1 MGCFLVA
8 IRFYFFNSK
17 KADGKRTSLESFCG
31 FPVLLSIPL
40 SGRKTSFTAA
50 PDGAGQPG
58 RTPGAH
64 LHHPAQQ
71 TASTAGRCS
80 CLPAAPCWAL
90 LPRSPGLAPAGL
102 EDEEGEPAARERA
115 VGRRGAPAQWQP
127 SCSSR
132 GLRSSF
138 APQTPPNLTAT
149 LGRRPGL
156 WRLPHFVAADTLGL
170 GSEATCPR
178 PHRRDG

>member
-1 MGCFLVA
+1 M
-8 IRFYFFNSK
+8 RFPCS
-17 KADGKRTSLESFCG
+17 
-31 FPVLLSIPL
+31 PVYPALRRKDELHCSSRWRRPAWENPRGPFASSCPANRLYRRPLL
-40 SGRKTSFTAA
+40 
-50 PDGAGQPG
+50 
-58 RTPGAH
+58 
-64 LHHPAQQ
+64 
-71 TASTAGRCS
+71 
-80 CLPAAPCWAL
+80 LPPRSSVLAL

-132 GLRSSF
+132 SLRSSF